1 MPVALYM
8 VVEHYRN
15 KNPLPVYQRFRAK
28 GRLMPEGVEYVA
40 SWVEEDMGRC
50 YQVMTAESRELLDQW
65 LSNWRDIVDF
75 EVHNV
80 ITSHEAADR
89 VRPLLSD
96 EEAPKR

>member
-8 VVEHYRN
+8 VVEQFKN
-15 KNPLPVYQRFRAK
+15 KNPLPVYKRYRAK
-28 GRLMPEGVEYVA
+28 GRMMPEGVEYVA

-50 YQVMTAESRELLDQW
+50 YQVMRAESRKLLDQW

-75 EVHNV
+75 EVYGV
-80 ITSHEAADR
+80 ITSQEAADR
-89 VRPLLSD
+89 VRPLMLD